1 MVVIQCPHC
10 EEDIELEDD
19 VYGLFDCPLCDEE
32 FIWED
37 HDNDEDGGSCRAPP
51 LLKITSFPL
60 RISPCFARFM
70 GQSGKAIGS
79 GRGSLEAFERDT

>member
-37 HDNDEDGGSCRAPP
+37 DDNDEDVSNEYEDNFSPVDAMVKMVG
-51 LLKITSFPL
+51 KIVGVFIL
-60 RISPCFARFM
+60 IWVGLGIIM
-70 GQSGKAIGS
+70 GIAWSYG
-79 GRGSLEAFERDT
+79 

>member
-1 MVVIQCPHC
+1 MVIIQCPHC

-37 HDNDEDGGSCRAPP
+37 DDNDEDVSNEYEDNFSPVGAIVKMVS
-51 LLKITSFPL
+51 KIVGVFIL
-60 RISPCFARFM
+60 IWVGLGIIM
-70 GQSGKAIGS
+70 GIAWSYG
-79 GRGSLEAFERDT
+79 